1 MKKRKI
7 IINKKYQLTFA
18 MTFAGISALT
28 MAIIIVICSNILI
41 NNSSRL
47 KDINANQQQFSEI
60 KSEIL
65 KSLEELSRSKDIKK
79 YNLSTAELMKDYS
92 STKELYNKNH
102 EKIEKII
109 NRNNGV
115 ITILIV
121 SYIIQVL
128 LIFYLILRRSNKI
141 SGPIYLMNKY
151 FDEIIEGN
159 YPKIRPLRK
168 NDDFQ
173 ELFAKFRKVTDILYK
188 KDRG

>member
-1 MKKRKI
+1 MKKRSI
-7 IINKKYQLTFA
+7 LINRKFQLTLA

-28 MAIIIVICSNILI
+28 MAVIIVICANLLI
-41 NNSSRL
+41 NNNSRL
-47 KDINANQQQFSEI
+47 KNINENRQQLSEI
-60 KSEIL
+60 Q
-65 KSLEELSRSKDIKK
+65 
-79 YNLSTAELMKDYS
+79 N
-92 STKELYNKNH
+92 ELYSQNNEEIKN
-102 EKIEKII
+102 II

-121 SYIIQVL
+121 SYIMQVL
-128 LIFYLILRRSNKI
+128 LIFYLMLKRSSRI

-159 YPKIRPLRK
+159 YPEIRQLRE

-188 KDRG
+188 KDKG